1 MDRRDIS
8 PLYSK
13 AVYELGRTY
22 VQEGMTEKAERT
34 FKYLLND
41 IADPLYESRSLLELG
56 MLCSNAGDY
65 DEALEYLTRI
75 VEEMPLSEDTDN
87 ALAAIESIYTVLN
100 RPEEYFAYL
109 DRIGMSAVKT
119 PDEKELM
126 IFNAAE
132 QVYLAGDYSA
142 AESSLRNFV
151 SQYPDGQKTPLAWF
165 YIGESLNALD
175 RKEEAASAYLEVM
188 DKGEGSFVE
197 LSTLQYARI
206 CYSLERYAQAA
217 SAYESLYD
225 IARLENNRT
234 EALLG
239 LMSSYFR
246 DSKYNAA
253 IDAASK
259 VMELQGLKDTDRMT
273 AQYIMAKS
281 CLKLGRRSDA
291 LPLLEALSGNVFTS
305 QGAEAA
311 YLLIQ
316 DTYDVGDFEEVEN
329 MVYALSDSKTDQ
341 MYWLARSFI
350 VLGDSFAER
359 EDWAQARA
367 TFQSIL
373 DGYEPEDAR
382 DDVLD
387 QVNMRMER
395 LNKIEE

>member
-1 MDRRDIS
+1 
-8 PLYSK
+8 
-13 AVYELGRTY
+13 
-22 VQEGMTEKAERT
+22 
-34 FKYLLND
+34 
-41 IADPLYESRSLLELG
+41 
-56 MLCSNAGDY
+56 
-65 DEALEYLTRI
+65 
-75 VEEMPLSEDTDN
+75 
-87 ALAAIESIYTVLN
+87 
-100 RPEEYFAYL
+100 
-109 DRIGMSAVKT
+109 
-119 PDEKELM
+119 
-126 IFNAAE
+126 
-132 QVYLAGDYSA
+132 
-142 AESSLRNFV
+142 
-151 SQYPDGQKTPLAWF
+151 
-165 YIGESLNALD
+165 
-175 RKEEAASAYLEVM
+175 
-188 DKGEGSFVE
+188 
-197 LSTLQYARI
+197 
-206 CYSLERYAQAA
+206 
-217 SAYESLYD
+217 
-225 IARLENNRT
+225 
-234 EALLG
+234 
-239 LMSSYFR
+239 MSSYFR

-253 IDAASK
+253 IDAASR
-259 VMELQGLKDTDRMT
+259 VMGLQGLKDTDRMT

-316 DTYDVGDFEEVEN
+316 DTYDAGDFEEVEN